1 MNTFSVTA
9 KTKHATNQRM
19 DIYKRT
25 NMHKIH
31 LASLLLLG
39 GLLLS
44 ISAQAALPAYK
55 LTIKDGR
62 FEPETITV
70 PARTRFKLVI
80 TNQGPG
86 PEEFESKKLRKES
99 VIAEGVTRSI
109 VFAPLKPGRYR
120 FFGEFHPDTA
130 EGHIVAK

>member
-1 MNTFSVTA
+1 MNKLRLSS
-9 KTKHATNQRM
+9 
-19 DIYKRT
+19 
-25 NMHKIH
+25 
-31 LASLLLLG
+31 LPLLLLLLPGSLLL
-39 GLLLS
+39 S
-44 ISAQAALPAYK
+44 VSAHAALPAYK

-70 PARTRFKLVI
+70 PARTRFKIVI

-86 PEEFESKKLRKES
+86 PEEFESKELRKES